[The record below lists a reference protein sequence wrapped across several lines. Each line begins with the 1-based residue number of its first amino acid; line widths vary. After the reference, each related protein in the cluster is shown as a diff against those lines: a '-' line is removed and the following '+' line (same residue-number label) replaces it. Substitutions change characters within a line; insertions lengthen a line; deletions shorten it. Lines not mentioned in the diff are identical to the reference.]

1 MNATARRSPSI
12 PAREAMHRGFRYVTR
27 FAVETDFLARYGR
40 EVVGAAVHAEL
51 WVPAEELDEFN
62 AHLVGLIEVTAR
74 FGP

>member
-1 MNATARRSPSI
+1 
-12 PAREAMHRGFRYVTR
+12 MHRGFRYVTR